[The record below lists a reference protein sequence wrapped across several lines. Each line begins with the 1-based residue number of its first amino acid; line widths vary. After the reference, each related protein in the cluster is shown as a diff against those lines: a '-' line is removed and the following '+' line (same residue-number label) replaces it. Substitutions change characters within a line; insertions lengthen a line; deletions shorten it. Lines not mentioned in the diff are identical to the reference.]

1 MPIDN
6 LEKEEKE
13 RIRKRAKKARERL
26 GMFRT
31 YKSDKRPF
39 EGSLGVG
46 ISAIKKR
53 KKRIK
58 EMEAALGL

>member
-1 MPIDN
+1 MPVDN
-6 LEKEEKE
+6 LEKEE
-13 RIRKRAKKARERL
+13 RTRKRAKKARERL

-31 YKSDKRPF
+31 YKSDKKPF

-46 ISAIKKR
+46 ISAIRKR

-58 EMEAALGL
+58 EMEVALGL